1 LKQASPIVIAF
12 FLFALSA
19 DGQTPYIDSLLRIVE
34 RHKKD
39 TTEVRALNE
48 LGTEFSRK
56 DIARQ
61 REFLYKGIA
70 LSRTLNSFFITG
82 FYSQLSFGHQATGN
96 MDSARYYLELLRS
109 ASAADPKN
117 ERAFLHYNTT
127 AGLFYKNTGQPREAL
142 PYMKRTLEATKDS
155 TSRAGMMLNIGNA
168 YGDMGDLNAAA
179 EYHLNSLALFE
190 KVGNQRG
197 QSFVYQGLGN
207 DYLKLEQWNKARS
220 YFEKSL
226 ALKQQL
232 NDRRGIM
239 NAQGGIGDVSME
251 LGDYTAAIR
260 AFEASCTMAK
270 EMSLVTEEANGVHQ
284 LAEAY
289 RKLGNMEASKKYY
302 RGAVKLAK
310 QLDDKPWVASLEASL
325 LQLEEGKAKEL
336 VEAGLLKTLAQYSE
350 SGDRI
355 AQANAHYNLAGFYSE
370 QNDFRKAYQH
380 LHLFAGLEDST
391 RGQSVDEQLRKL
403 EEQYATEKHEREMAL
418 FKKDQELK
426 TADFERRQAVQAGVI
441 IALISIL
448 AIGALLVNR
457 YQVVS
462 KGKRLAEIE
471 RMRNAIARDLHDDIG
486 STLSSINIMSQ
497 LAMREGQENVSR
509 HFTKIAEQS
518 GRMMENMSDIVWS
531 ITPGNDSLE
540 QVVAKMKEFAA
551 EILEP
556 KNITYKFSGEASLKD
571 TTLSIE
577 RRKNLFLI
585 FKEAVNN
592 AAKYSGATDLEII
605 FVRQGNTLSLSV
617 SDNGGGFEPERV
629 KAGNGLKNMKERASA
644 LRARFDFVTRVS
656 VGTRVA
662 LEVPIT

>member
-1 LKQASPIVIAF
+1 LKLVSPTTIIFLLLAF
-12 FLFALSA
+12 SA
-19 DGQTPYIDSLLRIVE
+19 NAQTPYIDSLLRIVE

-39 TTEVRALNE
+39 TTEVRVLNE

-70 LSRTLNSFFITG
+70 LSKGLNSFFITG
-82 FYSQLSFGHQATGN
+82 FYAQLSFGHQAAGN
-96 MDSARYYLELLRS
+96 MDSARYYLELLRTT
-109 ASAADPKN
+109 SAADPKN

-168 YGDMGDLNAAA
+168 YGDMGDLNSAA

-190 KVGNQRG
+190 KVGNKRG
-197 QSFVYQGLGN
+197 QSFAYQGLGN
-207 DYLKLEQWNKARS
+207 DYLKLEQWTKARS
-220 YFEKSL
+220 NFEKSL

-251 LGDYTAAIR
+251 LGDYAAAIR
-260 AFEASCTMAK
+260 AFEASCKMAR
-270 EMSLVTEEANGVHQ
+270 EMSLVQEEANGVHQ

-289 RKLGNMEASKKYY
+289 RKLGNLETSKKYY
-302 RGAVKLAK
+302 REAVKLAK

-336 VEAGLLKTLAQYSE
+336 LEAGLLKTLAQYKE

-355 AQANAHYNLAGFYSE
+355 ATANAHHNLAEFYSK
-370 QNDFRKAYQH
+370 QNDFKKAYEH
-380 LHLFAGLEDST
+380 LNTFTRLEDST
-391 RGQSVDEQLRKL
+391 RGEGVDARLRAL
-403 EEQYATEKHEREMAL
+403 EEKYSNEKRDREMAL
-418 FKKDQELK
+418 LRKDQDLK
-426 TADFERRQAVQAGVI
+426 TADLERRHAVQAGVI

-448 AIGALLVNR
+448 AIGLLLVNR
-457 YQVVS
+457 YQVIS

-497 LAMREGQENVSR
+497 LAMREGANTSK

-518 GRMMENMSDIVWS
+518 GRMMESMSDIVWS

-540 QVVAKMKEFAA
+540 HVVTKMKEFAA

-556 KNITYKFSGEASLKD
+556 KNITYRFSGDASLKN
-571 TTLSIE
+571 TTLSLE
-577 RRKNLFLI
+577 KRKNLFLI

-605 FVRQGNTLSLSV
+605 FLRQGNTLSLSV

-629 KAGNGLKNMKERASA
+629 KAGNGLKNMKERASV

-656 VGTRVA
+656 EGTRVA
-662 LEVPIT
+662 LELPIT